1 MLKNIYSYI
10 LKKILWKLA
19 KPASNFLFLT
29 HSISYKNPFGTKPF
43 VRNVDEYKENFNN
56 SVQLDNHP
64 ISKNDL
70 FLKYPPDLE
79 FIKDI
84 AFTLQNVVKDSKN
97 SYIHG
102 YLLYSS
108 LCDYLNSTT
117 KLDDFGYD
125 SINILDIGTARGFSS
140 LCMAKALDDKK
151 HKGRIFTFDIL
162 PNRSS
167 FFWNSYT
174 DISEGRMSRLDL
186 LQPWIN
192 LVNKYLIFFSTAT
205 FNSLRVVDV
214 PNINFA
220 FIDGSHFFKDV
231 IFEIDYLTKRLN
243 KNSVLI
249 FDDYDVKLFPGV
261 VKACDYLLNLK
272 LHSAFELIPIQN
284 NRKLA
289 VFKFGLNFKS

>member
-1 MLKNIYSYI
+1 MIKNIYSFL

-19 KPASNFLFLT
+19 KPASEFLFLT
-29 HSISYKNPFGTKPF
+29 HRISYKNPFGTKPLAS
-43 VRNVDEYKENFNN
+43 NIEEYKDNFNK

-64 ISKNDL
+64 ISKNHL
-70 FLKYPPDLE
+70 FSKYSPDLE
-79 FIKDI
+79 FIDNI
-84 AFTLQNVVKDSKN
+84 AFTLQNVIKVSKN

-102 YLLYSS
+102 YLLYSYLS
-108 LCDYLNSTT
+108 DYLNYIL
-117 KLDDFGYD
+117 KLSDDGYD

-151 HKGRIFTFDIL
+151 HRGRIFTFDIL
-162 PNRSS
+162 PNRIP

-174 DISEGRMSRLDL
+174 DLSKGQMSRLEL
-186 LQPWIN
+186 LQPWIK

-205 FNSLRVVDV
+205 FNSLRVVDI

-231 IFEIDYLTKRLN
+231 IFEIDYITERLN
-243 KNSVLI
+243 KHSVII
-249 FDDYDVKLFPGV
+249 FDDYDIKLFPGV

-272 LHSAFELIPIQN
+272 LHSSFELIPIQN
-284 NRKLA
+284 DRKLA
-289 VFKFGLNFKS
+289 VFKFGLN